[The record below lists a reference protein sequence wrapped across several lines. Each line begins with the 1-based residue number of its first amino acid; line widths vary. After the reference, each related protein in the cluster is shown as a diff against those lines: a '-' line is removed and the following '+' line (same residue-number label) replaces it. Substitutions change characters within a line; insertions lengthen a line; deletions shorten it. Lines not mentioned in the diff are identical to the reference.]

1 MINWSDL
8 IIDNYRNT
16 YELEKWVVISGPIPA
31 HAHIILKSNASPPAQ
46 RLGEN
51 INQSNRSSTHT
62 VVEHGSR
69 GINLARLVVDANT
82 MSDNFTALHDSIIM
96 LTGMIIRAHGGSHRL
111 AICF

>member
-1 MINWSDL
+1 MKWG
-8 IIDNYRNT
+8 RGWPWPRPHT
-16 YELEKWVVISGPIPA
+16 YEHHLKLETTPSGSIR
-31 HAHIILKSNASPPAQ
+31 ASSKT
-46 RLGEN
+46 GDYYTSVS

-96 LTGMIIRAHGGSHRL
+96 LTLRTSNYSDSKRCL
-111 AICF
+111 L